1 MADMISRMTH
11 TKLEVGECAVKQGE
25 TGKSFYV
32 VRSGSV
38 DVKIAPPGQS
48 EAQKVATLASGQ
60 YFGERSLLTSE
71 PANATVMAAEP
82 TDLMGLDRQAFEE
95 ILGPLQEL
103 IERVAAEPLCCKV
116 GWAGMQQGARELALL
131 LVRLGHMVDV
141 PTREPLRL
149 TATHSGNAWLALVV
163 AAYLQ
168 RVHGGL
174 LHGLLVHDG
183 KSEWVHANDVRF
195 RETLTCALGDD
206 RQ

>member
-103 IERVAAEPLCCKV
+103 IERVAAEREAQNKAKTSTKY
-116 GWAGMQQGARELALL
+116 GWADLDLRQVTRPARSA
-131 LVRLGHMVDV
+131 R
-141 PTREPLRL
+141 PREGTGKRV
-149 TATHSGNAWLALVV
+149 TARRCAWLASGV
-163 AAYLQ
+163 
-168 RVHGGL
+168 GL
-174 LHGLLVHDG
+174 PR
-183 KSEWVHANDVRF
+183 KRQA
-195 RETLTCALGDD
+195 TC
-206 RQ
+206 